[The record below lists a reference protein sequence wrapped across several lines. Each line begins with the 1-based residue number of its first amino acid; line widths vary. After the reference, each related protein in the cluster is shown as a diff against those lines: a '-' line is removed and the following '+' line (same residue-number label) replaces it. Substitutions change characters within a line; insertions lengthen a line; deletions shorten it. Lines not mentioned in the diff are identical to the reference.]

1 MNAVIYARYSSHNQT
16 ECSIEGQLEECRKY
30 ARQNNIN
37 IIGEYIDRAKSGTK
51 DDRDNFLKMIEDS
64 KNKTFEGVLVYQLD
78 RFARNK
84 YDSVIYKKQL
94 KDRGIRVL
102 SARENISQDASGIL
116 MESVLEGMAEY
127 FSVELGQKVRRGMKL
142 NADCCYYNGG
152 TIPLGYK
159 LEEVNDDRFNNGIKK
174 AVKKKYVID
183 EEKAPIVKKIFEM
196 YANDNK
202 MIEIINYLNSLDLK
216 TAYNKPFNKSSIR
229 RILENK
235 KYIGIY
241 SYHGKET
248 KDAIPRIVDDDL
260 FYKVQQELRKNSLA
274 PARRRAKTEYLLSGK
289 LYCGLCKEKMTG
301 SSGTSKTGK
310 LHTYYSCKS
319 ASKHLCDMDSIKKD
333 DIEDIVSKACQD
345 ILTKD
350 NINLVAKKIVEYA
363 NNEKNT
369 IEYKQLSKALKEN
382 ERRKN
387 NIVKAITECE
397 DNNTRQILF
406 DELSKIQNK
415 LDDINQ
421 SLLIEKAKHLNLG
434 ITEVKYFLNNLKKGN
449 INKFKY
455 KKILINTLVNKVY
468 LYKDKAIIL
477 FNINNHIEEVN
488 ISLLN
493 DIESSL
499 LNAVALPL
507 ENDTNFYSS
516 FFIFLVLSPFLFFIY
531 EYYIKR
537 GMIE

>member
-30 ARQNNIN
+30 AKQNNIN

-202 MIEIINYLNSLDLK
+202 MIEIINYLNSLDLR
-216 TAYNKPFNKSSIR
+216 TAYDKPFNKSSIR

-310 LHTYYSCKS
+310 LHTYYACKS

-369 IEYKQLSKALKEN
+369 IEYKQLNKALKEN

>member
-1 MNAVIYARYSSHNQT
+1 
-16 ECSIEGQLEECRKY
+16 
-30 ARQNNIN
+30 
-37 IIGEYIDRAKSGTK
+37 
-51 DDRDNFLKMIEDS
+51 
-64 KNKTFEGVLVYQLD
+64 
-78 RFARNK
+78 
-84 YDSVIYKKQL
+84 
-94 KDRGIRVL
+94 
-102 SARENISQDASGIL
+102 
-116 MESVLEGMAEY
+116 
-127 FSVELGQKVRRGMKL
+127 
-142 NADCCYYNGG
+142 
-152 TIPLGYK
+152 
-159 LEEVNDDRFNNGIKK
+159 
-174 AVKKKYVID
+174 
-183 EEKAPIVKKIFEM
+183 M

-202 MIEIINYLNSLDLK
+202 MIEIINYLNSLDLR
-216 TAYNKPFNKSSIR
+216 TAYDKPFNKSSIR

-241 SYHGKET
+241 SYHGKEK

-289 LYCGLCKEKMTG
+289 LYCGLCKGKMIG

-333 DIEDIVSKACQD
+333 DIEDIVAKACQD

-382 ERRKN
+382 EKRKN

-397 DNNTRQILF
+397 DNSTRQILF

-415 LDDINQ
+415 LDEINQ

-455 KKILINTLVNKVY
+455 KKILINTLINKVY

-499 LNAVALPL
+499 LNAVALP
-507 ENDTNFYSS
+507 FR
-516 FFIFLVLSPFLFFIY
+516 IFKQHVLFFILLDNHY
-531 EYYIKR
+531 LLIFIILHDNF
-537 GMIE
+537 MV